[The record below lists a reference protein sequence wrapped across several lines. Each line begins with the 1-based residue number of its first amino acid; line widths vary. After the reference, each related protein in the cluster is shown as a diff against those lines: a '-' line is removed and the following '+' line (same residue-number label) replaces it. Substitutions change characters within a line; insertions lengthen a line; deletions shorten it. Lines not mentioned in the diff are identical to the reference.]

1 MKHFCANCTLPGV
14 GIEYGVESDDE
25 EEGSS
30 GDVDKDDVDKDDVD
44 EEGED
49 DDDGNDDGEDDDGND
64 DGDDDV
70 DDDDSDDDG
79 DDDDDDDGEY
89 EDVGENDDKSRSV
102 SVELSL
108 DNSLVRSVVELGD
121 ASRQHSKNAGSQ
133 GMPNEKL
140 LKEHP

>member
-1 MKHFCANCTLPGV
+1 M
-14 GIEYGVESDDE
+14 ESDE

-30 GDVDKDDVDKDDVD
+30 DDVDKGDVD
-44 EEGED
+44 EKGEND
-49 DDDGNDDGEDDDGND
+49 DDND
-64 DGDDDV
+64 DGDDNDV
-70 DDDDSDDDG
+70 DDDDND
-79 DDDDDDDGEY
+79 DDDDDDDGDGDDEY
-89 EDVGENDDKSRSV
+89 EDVGEDDEKSRSV

-140 LKEHP
+140 LKEHPWLIDPARIPDNILIRRASEG

>member
-1 MKHFCANCTLPGV
+1 
-14 GIEYGVESDDE
+14 VESDE

-30 GDVDKDDVDKDDVD
+30 DDVDKGDVD
-44 EEGED
+44 EKGEND
-49 DDDGNDDGEDDDGND
+49 DDND
-64 DGDDDV
+64 DGDDNDV
-70 DDDDSDDDG
+70 DDDDN
-79 DDDDDDDGEY
+79 DDDDDDDSDGDDEY
-89 EDVGENDDKSRSV
+89 EDVGEDDEKSRSV